1 MVLSTI
7 YHLVGS
13 YSRDVEQM
21 WLRMDQLGIVIV
33 AVGTFVPSIFYAF
46 PCHSKLQKLY
56 WTIVGHL
63 SQFSAIIYWCLHCT
77 DVEVDHS
84 LRMYRCSCD
93 LDSSVAT
100 LEDIEDMRLH
110 CFRGLV
116 FYPNVARHSTIRARV
131 DAPILGDEMV
141 FA

>member
-1 MVLSTI
+1 M
-7 YHLVGS
+7 
-13 YSRDVEQM
+13 
-21 WLRMDQLGIVIV
+21 
-33 AVGTFVPSIFYAF
+33 
-46 PCHSKLQKLY
+46 C
-56 WTIVGHL
+56 
-63 SQFSAIIYWCLHCT
+63 
-77 DVEVDHS
+77 
-84 LRMYRCSCD
+84 RCSCD